1 MGRPPRVTRE
11 QVLAA
16 ARDAFARRGYA
27 GTTLADI
34 ASEVGVSP
42 AALLRH
48 APSKKALFEQA
59 MGGPGGAPAPIPI
72 EFLDDMRGTE
82 DPREVLR
89 RVAHAFVPFMEAQF
103 GAQIARWQFR
113 NAGPVRAVAGG
124 LPELPLPFDP
134 SQRPTP
140 PERALA
146 RLAGYLRRA
155 QRAGRIRVKSPR
167 AAALSFLGSLQAYVF
182 FHRILHA
189 LDPPLPLPRYVETLV
204 EIWTTGAVVRPRRRS

>member
-11 QVLAA
+11 QVLVA
-16 ARDAFARRGYA
+16 ARDAFAKRGYA

-34 ASEVGVSP
+34 ASDLGVSP

-48 APSKKALFEQA
+48 APSKAALFTQA
-59 MGGPGGAPAPIPI
+59 MGPGGPPAPIPI
-72 EFLDDMRGTE
+72 EFLDAMGGAD

-89 RVAHAFVPFMEAQF
+89 RVAHAFVPFMESQF

-113 NAGPVRAVAGG
+113 NVGPGRPVR
-124 LPELPLPFDP
+124 PPLPLPLHL
-134 SQRPTP
+134 SLRPTP
-140 PERALA
+140 PGRALGH
-146 RLAGYLRRA
+146 LAGYLRRA
-155 QRAGRIRVKSPR
+155 ARAGRIRVRSPR

-189 LDPPLPLPRYVETLV
+189 LDPPLPLSRYVETLV
-204 EIWTTGAVVRPRRRS
+204 EIWTTGAVVRPKRRS

>member
-11 QVLAA
+11 QVLSA
-16 ARDAFARRGYA
+16 AREAFARRGYA
-27 GTTLADI
+27 GTTLAQI
-34 ASEVGVSP
+34 ASDVGVSP

-48 APSKKALFEQA
+48 APTKEALFTLA
-59 MGGPGGAPAPIPI
+59 MGSGAKSAPIPI
-72 EFLDDMRGTE
+72 EFLDAMRGTE

-89 RVAHAFVPFMEAQF
+89 RVAHAFVPFMESQF

-113 NAGPVRAVAGG
+113 NAAPGRSVPGA
-124 LPELPLPFDP
+124 LPLPFDP
-134 SQRPTP
+134 SLRPTP
-140 PERALA
+140 PERALGQ
-146 RLAGYLRRA
+146 LAGYLRRA
-155 QRAGRIRVKSPR
+155 ARAGRIRVKSPR

-204 EIWTTGAVVRPRRRS
+204 EIWTTGAVVRPRRRP